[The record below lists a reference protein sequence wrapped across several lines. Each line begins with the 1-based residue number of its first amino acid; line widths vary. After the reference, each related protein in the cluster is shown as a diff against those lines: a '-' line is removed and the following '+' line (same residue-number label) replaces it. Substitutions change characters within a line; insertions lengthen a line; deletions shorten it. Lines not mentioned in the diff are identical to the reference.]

1 MVGINPTISRH
12 SFFLG
17 HLRIT
22 DIFCLSLQIT
32 IQPTTMNIE
41 EVRAYALSLAEVTE
55 DMPFGDDNVC
65 FRIHGKIFLCLN
77 LYSDEPHFAI
87 KLQPKRSEELRE
99 QYEGV
104 RPAWHW
110 NKKHWSDVYYENF
123 DAGVVMEWMRE
134 SYMLVVS
141 RLPRKVR
148 ALYC

>member
-1 MVGINPTISRH
+1 
-12 SFFLG
+12 
-17 HLRIT
+17 
-22 DIFCLSLQIT
+22 
-32 IQPTTMNIE
+32 MNIE

-110 NKKHWSDVYYENF
+110 NKKHWSDIYYTQLDDTLMKTLITE
-123 DAGVVMEWMRE
+123 A
-134 SYMLVVS
+134 YQLVACKGSKKRVA
-141 RLPRKVR
+141 KTE
-148 ALYC
+148 

>member
-1 MVGINPTISRH
+1 MS
-12 SFFLG
+12 
-17 HLRIT
+17 
-22 DIFCLSLQIT
+22 
-32 IQPTTMNIE
+32 IE

-55 DMPFGDDNVC
+55 DMPFGGDNVC

-110 NKKHWSDVYYENF
+110 NKKHWSDIYYTQLDDTLMKTLITE
-123 DAGVVMEWMRE
+123 A
-134 SYMLVVS
+134 YQLVACKGSKKRVA
-141 RLPRKVR
+141 KT
-148 ALYC
+148 

>member
-1 MVGINPTISRH
+1 
-12 SFFLG
+12 
-17 HLRIT
+17 
-22 DIFCLSLQIT
+22 
-32 IQPTTMNIE
+32 MNIE

-110 NKKHWSDVYYENF
+110 NKKHWSDIYYEHIDGRCVKEWITEAYNLV
-123 DAGVVMEWMRE
+123 AGKNK
-134 SYMLVVS
+134 
-141 RLPRKVR
+141 RKSK
-148 ALYC
+148 